1 VTVRSGAPPSRGAY
15 ALDVVPLPTT
25 VQVSPEHAGKRVER
39 VLLKALPGIRESF
52 LLMLLHRGKV
62 LHEGR
67 TLRRGDRLPGFG
79 RLEVLPPDPRVG
91 PQGPVPNT
99 RINVKVRHEDE
110 DVIVVA
116 KPAGLAMHP
125 GPQHGSNTLQNALVA
140 RYPDLLELG
149 ARRGFGLVSRLDLD
163 VSGLV
168 VVARTARAYE
178 SLVAAFTAREV
189 EKGYHALVLGAP
201 STAKG
206 TIETAVEGL
215 DARTEWEV
223 LERVDAGGTVIT
235 RLALHPLTGR
245 KHQLRVHMAGLGTPI
260 LGDRQHGAASLPIA
274 RELGLR
280 RMALHAGTLAFR
292 HPVTG
297 ARLSFEAPWPPDLEL
312 VWERARTGRRP
323 DRARARR
330 RAKRK
335 RRD

>member
-1 VTVRSGAPPSRGAY
+1 M
-15 ALDVVPLPTT
+15 VPLPTT

-39 VLLKALPGIRESF
+39 VLLKALPGLRESF

-62 LHEGR
+62 LLDGR
-67 TLRRGDRLPGFG
+67 ALRRGERLPDSG
-79 RLEVLPPDPRVG
+79 RLEVLPPDPKVG

-99 RINVKVRHEDE
+99 RINLKVLHADE

-116 KPAGLAMHP
+116 KPSGLAMQP

-140 RYPDLLELG
+140 RYPDLIALG
-149 ARRGFGLVSRLDLD
+149 ARRGFGLVSRLDLG

-168 VVARTARAYE
+168 VVARSARAYE
-178 SLVAAFTAREV
+178 GLVGAFTAREV
-189 EKGYHALVLGAP
+189 EKGYRALVLGAP

-206 TIETAVEGL
+206 TVDTPVAGL
-215 DARTEWEV
+215 EARTEWEL
-223 LERVDAGGTVIT
+223 LEQVDAGGSIVAL
-235 RLALHPLTGR
+235 LALHPLTGR
-245 KHQLRVHMAGLGTPI
+245 KHQLRVHMASLGRPI
-260 LGDRQHGAASLPIA
+260 LGDAQHGSASLPIA

-280 RMALHAGTLAFR
+280 RIALHAGTLAFR

-297 ARLSFEAPWPPDLEL
+297 ARLFFEAPWPPDLEL

-330 RAKRK
+330 RK
-335 RRD
+335 RRKSRK